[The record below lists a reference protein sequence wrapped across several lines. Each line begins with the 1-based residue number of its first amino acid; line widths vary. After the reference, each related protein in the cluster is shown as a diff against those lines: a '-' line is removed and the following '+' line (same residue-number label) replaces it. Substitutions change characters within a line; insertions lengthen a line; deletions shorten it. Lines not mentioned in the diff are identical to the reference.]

1 MLKYMLY
8 GVNDIA
14 KEKSG
19 WMESWAA
26 CSRGGICTFL
36 VGEVGVV
43 TWLLGVVGDVTVI
56 PAGAGAGV
64 LLEMVDGTEDL
75 VLSGRKE
82 KKKNSE

>member
-56 PAGAGAGV
+56 LAGAGV
-64 LLEMVDGTEDL
+64 LLEMLDGTEDL
-75 VLSGRKE
+75 VLSGKE
-82 KKKNSE
+82 EKVSK